1 MKLIEEWKQGWAFL
15 SVQANAIG
23 VALAA
28 TYGSMY
34 ETLKDTF
41 PPKWMAGITAGIF
54 ILGIVARLTKQ
65 AELPDIKPKEERH
78 D

>member
-1 MKLIEEWKQGWAFL
+1 MKLIDEWKQGWSFL
-15 SVQANAIG
+15 SIQANTIG

-34 ETLKDTF
+34 DTLKDTF

-54 ILGIVARLTKQ
+54 ILGILARLTKQ
-65 AELPDIKPKEERH
+65 QPPDLKPPEEPK
-78 D
+78 